1 MKTPP
6 EKTPPE
12 KIALDPRAALI
23 AVKVVHTVV
32 WVFFVT
38 CIVSVPIAAGLH
50 MFKASAIFAG
60 LVLVEC
66 TVLAVNR
73 FRCPLTDLALRYA
86 PEDSPNF
93 DIYLPRLVAK
103 YNKQIFGTLFVLG
116 GLFALAKWLTAAQ

>member
-1 MKTPP
+1 MILHMKTTP
-6 EKTPPE
+6 EKNP
-12 KIALDPRAALI
+12 LDPRAALI

-38 CIVSVPIAAGLH
+38 CIVSVPVAARLH
-50 MFKASAIFAG
+50 NFKMSAIFAG

-66 TVLAVNR
+66 MVLAVNR
-73 FRCPLTDLALRYA
+73 FRCPLTDLAVRFA

-116 GLFALAKWLTAAQ
+116 GLYALVKWLTAAQ